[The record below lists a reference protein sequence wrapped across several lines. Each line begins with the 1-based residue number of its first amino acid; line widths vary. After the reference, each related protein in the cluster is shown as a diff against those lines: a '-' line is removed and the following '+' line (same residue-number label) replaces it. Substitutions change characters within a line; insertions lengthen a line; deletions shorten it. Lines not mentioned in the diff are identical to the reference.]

1 MFLGV
6 PNAKFYSLK
15 PPNFGLKI
23 LYICNYLSAMEF
35 ERLGQGHLRTREP
48 FLAPLSQTLAA
59 RLGSVYKKIK
69 LFNVYTFQS

>member
-6 PNAKFYSLK
+6 PNAIFYYLK
-15 PPNFGLKI
+15 PPNFGLKT
-23 LYICNYLSAMEF
+23 LYICNYLSAMEA
-35 ERLGQGHLRTREP
+35 ERLGQGHLRTRGP
-48 FLAPLSQTLAA
+48 FRAPLSQTLAA